1 MFARSRS
8 RAPGSGFIDPA
19 VLARIDD
26 LELLA
31 RTVVEGFIS
40 GLHRSPYLGLSMD
53 FAEHR
58 PYMPGDDIRQIDWRV
73 YARTDRFYIKK
84 FEAETNADLVLALD
98 VSRSMDF
105 RTAGVTKLD
114 YGRFLAASLA
124 YMSGQQ
130 RDRIGLTTF
139 DGAVIDYV
147 PPSVRHRDIVL
158 HTIDRATPAGAGD
171 LRGPLE
177 QIGESLSRKGIVALI
192 SDLYADPDD
201 VLKAVS
207 ALRRKGNDLIVFH
220 LLDPAELEF
229 PFDRPVNFED
239 LETGERIPVT
249 PEDLRDEYLDLISTH
264 RERLTRLMRDHRIDY
279 ATFDTSRPLDDA
291 LFHYLS
297 HRENKVWAR

>member
-1 MFARSRS
+1 VFARTRS
-8 RAPGSGFIDPA
+8 KAPGAGFIDPV
-19 VLARIDD
+19 VLSRIDD

-31 RTVVEGFIS
+31 RTVVQGFIS

-58 PYMPGDDIRQIDWRV
+58 PYMPGDDIRRIDWRV
-73 YARTDRFYIKK
+73 YARTDRFYLKE
-84 FEAETNADLVLALD
+84 FEAETNADLVIALD

-105 RTAGVTKLD
+105 QTRGVTKFD

-139 DGAVIDYV
+139 DSGVVDYV
-147 PPSVRHRDIVL
+147 PPSVRHRDVVL
-158 HTIDRATPAGAGD
+158 HTIDRARPGGAGG
-171 LRGPLE
+171 LRAPLE
-177 QIGESLSRKGIVALI
+177 QIGERLSRKGIVALI

-201 VLKAVS
+201 VLKAVG
-207 ALRRKGNDLIVFH
+207 ALRRKGNDLLVFH

-229 PFDRPVNFED
+229 PFDRPMDFQD

-249 PEDLRDEYLDLISTH
+249 PEELRDEYLELVATH
-264 RERLTRLMRDHRIDY
+264 RDRLDHLMRDHRIDY

-291 LFHYLS
+291 LFHYLA
-297 HRENKVWAR
+297 HREHKVWAR